1 MVAKDG
7 GVVNEEEAP
16 HPRVLLTQVE
26 LKGFRSIAY
35 ESVGLGAVNVLIGPN
50 GAGKSNLIAFFRMMA
65 FMLSGPGGLA
75 RYVAQAGGANS
86 LLHDGPKVTERI
98 EARLVLETDL
108 GTNEYE
114 FALAYASGD
123 ALYFDQERCRFSAKG
138 RSTNPRWIDFGIGH
152 TTPKL
157 LEAPQAAAQK
167 TQKTILTLLR
177 GMQVYQFHDTS
188 TEARVKQRAFT
199 EDDRYLRAD
208 AGNLAPFL
216 LRLRDHHAPYYRRI
230 VETLKQFAPFFDDFV
245 LEPDGGSVLLRWRAM
260 QSEVVFGPHQMSD
273 GTLRAVAL
281 LTLLLQPPTL
291 LPSMIVIDEP
301 ELGLHPFAVRVIA
314 GLVHSAA
321 VERQCL
327 VATQSPQFLD
337 EFEVSEVIIVERV
350 GRSSRLRRLTQEEYD
365 EWLHEYSLS
374 ELWDMNVLGGRPHA
388 IAAE

>member
-1 MVAKDG
+1 MVAKSG
-7 GVVNEEEAP
+7 GVVNEEQAP
-16 HPRVLLTQVE
+16 HPRVLLTQFE
-26 LKGFRSIAY
+26 LKGFRSIA
-35 ESVGLGAVNVLIGPN
+35 SADLSFGAVNVLIGPN
-50 GAGKSNLIAFFRMMA
+50 GAGKSNLIAFFRMLA

-75 RYVAQAGGANS
+75 RYVGQAGGATS
-86 LLHDGPKVTERI
+86 LLHNGPKVTERI
-98 EARLVLETDL
+98 EARLVLETEL

-138 RSTNPRWIDFGIGH
+138 RSANPRWIDFGVGH
-152 TTPKL
+152 STPKL

-167 TQKTILTLLR
+167 TQRTILSLLR

-188 TEARVKQRAFT
+188 TGARVKQRGFID
-199 EDDRYLRAD
+199 DDRYLRAD

-216 LRLRDHHAPYYRRI
+216 FRLRNHHSPYYHRV
-230 VETLKQFAPFFDDFV
+230 VETLRQIAPFFDDFL
-245 LEPDGGSVLLRWRAM
+245 LEPEGDSVLLRWRAV
-260 QSEVVFGPHQMSD
+260 QSDIVFGPHQMSD

-337 EFEVSEVIIVERV
+337 EFDVGEVIIVERA
-350 GRSSRLRRLTQEEYD
+350 GQSSHLRRLTQDEYN
-365 EWLHEYSLS
+365 EWLREYSLS